1 MYYTLSKTYSIKVAF
16 REATVACA
24 MALTSQRGWITS
36 RTLELDYNVHQRGG
50 GGGGGGVVSSNTLLM
65 SVAQYK
71 QAIIALTLFS
81 SFVLAHDV
89 PGYP

>member
-50 GGGGGGVVSSNTLLM
+50 GGGGGGGAGVVSSNTLLM

-71 QAIIALTLFS
+71 QAINLIHCTYFIQ
-81 SFVLAHDV
+81 
-89 PGYP
+89 